1 MDIFTHGKHIK
12 FKLKMNLNIFSYN
25 FAIKKKNVFP
35 FIQYQ
40 ILFLVDIEPIN

>member
-25 FAIKKKNVFP
+25 FAKKKNVFP